1 MKLYKELAA
10 MRCFTRQDMVRLTGS
25 EANAAWQIRN
35 YLKKGYIERIR
46 RDLYAVISMETEQS
60 IPNRFQIASKTS
72 DDACVSHHSAFEFYG
87 YGNQVFYD
95 VYFTTTK
102 RIRPFSYDGINYCPV
117 IGGMGIGILESG
129 MDVRVT
135 TIERTVIDGI
145 ADFKKIEG
153 LEELLRCIMLVPS
166 IDESKLLEVLEAY
179 GLGRLYQKTGYILEM
194 FMAELSLSEKFFLEC
209 ERKSS
214 TGKVYLYERQNDFAY
229 HARWKLYAPENL
241 RTIIDKGVADYDAV

>member
-10 MRCFTRQDMVRLTGS
+10 MRCFTRQDIVKLTGS

-46 RDLYAVISMETEQS
+46 RDLYAVISLEMEQA

-95 VYFTTTK
+95 VYFTTAK
-102 RIRPFSYDGINYCPV
+102 RMRPFSYDGINYCPV
-117 IGGMGIGILESG
+117 IGDTQVGILENS
-129 MDVRVT
+129 MNVRVT

-145 ADFKKIEG
+145 ANFEKIGG
-153 LEELLRCIMLVPS
+153 LEELLRCIMLVPVV
-166 IDESKLLEVLEAY
+166 DENKLSEVLEAY
-179 GLGRLYQKTGYILEM
+179 DFGQLYQKTGYILEM

-214 TGKVYLYERQNDFAY
+214 ASKTYLYERQDDFVY

-241 RTIIDKGVADYDAV
+241 KSIIDKGVADYDAV